1 MINGRILGIS
11 KNGARRKTADDGRRR
26 QVGGLYYSRVF
37 VYFLVLSTSY
47 TLDMVSD
54 KLELKVEVG
63 FIALK
68 FNLILIAT
76 HDTRIFNVN

>member
-11 KNGARRKTADDGRRR
+11 KNGTRRKTADDGRRR

-37 VYFLVLSTSY
+37 VYFLILSTSY
-47 TLDMVSD
+47 TFDMVSD

-63 FIALK
+63 FIAK
-68 FNLILIAT
+68 IFLIFIAPT
-76 HDTRIFNVN
+76 HDTKIFNLN